1 MLALTAS
8 RNAFALL
15 SLPNHKYQQLT
26 QWLAKGEKM
35 PTAIASTKTELV
47 MVEQCEVFLKGD

>member
-1 MLALTAS
+1 MPYA
-8 RNAFALL
+8 
-15 SLPNHKYQQLT
+15 LPNLPDHEYQQLT

-35 PTAIASTKTELV
+35 PTAIAPTKTELV